1 MKKSTTLTMLMLT
14 AFCQINATDL
24 FTPVQK
30 TDLRL
35 PSVPLI
41 TSDPYFSIWSPYDNL
56 NEGVTS
62 TGPTM
67 KNR

>member
-35 PSVPLI
+35 PSVPLRG
-41 TSDPYFSIWSPYDNL
+41 L
-56 NEGVTS
+56 L
-62 TGPTM
+62 
-67 KNR
+67 